1 MADFSNLPVENRS
14 YVKSNEMIS
23 AKYKS
28 TLLENQ
34 VMAIALTR
42 IEENPDDPN
51 NPLEAKLYPGE
62 LKKLVSDEAHIYR
75 DLKALSK
82 SITGHSMILEDGKGN
97 FKAFAVIPNAE
108 YQDGVFTIKFNQVLK
123 DHLLGLDKN
132 FTTLELS
139 VMTNFDR
146 NSSFR
151 IYELLKRD
159 IFRSRSSVNNG
170 RVDVEY
176 NLFEFRFLIGL
187 ANSDNPYVQNK
198 LKNMSVIDW
207 EELYHVLEKYGVPSD
222 IKYKT
227 TDKLQKDCLRPAQE
241 ELFEKSDI
249 RFEYE
254 LIRIGRPYK
263 KILFHIY
270 PNNPSNKKELNERQ
284 KYLEKIKGKACQQEI
299 PRDISDETRQLFD
312 KYVGH
317 NDLTEE
323 DITLLFKY
331 TGDPADIAAAI
342 DYADSQKHVVNYMGY
357 IVTCLKERFFDSE
370 PVEVISGS
378 KETADSFRAFNER
391 SNSSEVKKVVWE
403 NIKKQEDFEKF
414 LECMEQEESLT
425 FYELDQLLEPSQSS
439 QMYIKWRM
447 AHKNETAIF
456 RFYDDQNNKP
466 TD

>member
-1 MADFSNLPVENRS
+1 MADISNLPIENRS

-34 VMAIALTR
+34 IMAIALTR
-42 IEENPDDPN
+42 IEENPNDPN

-62 LKKLVSDEAHIYR
+62 LKRLVSDEAHIYR
-75 DLKALSK
+75 DLKVLSK

-123 DHLLGLDKN
+123 EHLLGLDKN

-159 IFRSRSSVNNG
+159 IFRSRPSVNNG

-187 ANSDNPYVQNK
+187 ANSDNPYVQNRI
-198 LKNMSVIDW
+198 KNMAVVDW
-207 EELYHVLEKYGVPSD
+207 EELYHVLEKYGATHD

-241 ELFEKSDI
+241 ELAEKSDI
-249 RFEYE
+249 RFDYE
-254 LIRIGRPYK
+254 LRRIGRSYK
-263 KILFHIY
+263 RILFHIY
-270 PNNPSNKKELNERQ
+270 PNNPNNKTELTERQ
-284 KYLEKIKGKACQQEI
+284 RYLEKINGAYQREI
-299 PRDISDETRQLFD
+299 PRDMSDETRQLYD

-317 NDLTEE
+317 NSLTEE
-323 DITLLFKY
+323 DLNLLFKY
-331 TGDPADIAAAI
+331 TDDPKDVAAAI
-342 DYADSQKHVVNYMGY
+342 EYADTQKHIVNYMGY
-357 IVTCLKERFFDSE
+357 IVTCLKERFFDNR

-378 KETADSFRAFNER
+378 KETADSFRVLNER
-391 SNSSEVKKVVWE
+391 SHSSEIKKMVWE

-414 LECMEQEESLT
+414 LECMQQEQNLT
-425 FYELDQLLEPSQSS
+425 FYELDELLDANQSS
-439 QMYIKWRM
+439 KMYMDWRLSHKTER
-447 AHKNETAIF
+447 ASFKFYDAQKNE
-456 RFYDDQNNKP
+456 
-466 TD
+466 

>member
-1 MADFSNLPVENRS
+1 MADNNNFPIETRS

-42 IEENPDDPN
+42 IEENPNDPN

-62 LKKLVSDEAHIYR
+62 LKRIVSDDAHIYR

-108 YQDGVFTIKFNQVLK
+108 YQDGVFIIKFNQVLK
-123 DHLLGLDKN
+123 EHLLGLDKN

-159 IFRSRSSVNNG
+159 IFRSRPNVNNG

-176 NLFEFRFLIGL
+176 DLFEFRFLIGL
-187 ANSDNPYVQNK
+187 ANSDNTHVQAR
-198 LKNMSVIDW
+198 LKNMSVINW
-207 EELYHVLEKYGVPSD
+207 EELYNTLEKNGASSD

-254 LIRIGRPYK
+254 LKRIGRRYK

-270 PNNPSNKKELNERQ
+270 PNNPCNKNELNER
-284 KYLEKIKGKACQQEI
+284 KRYLERIRGNYQAEI
-299 PRDISDETRQLFD
+299 PRDFSNETRRLYD

-317 NDLTEE
+317 NSLAEE
-323 DITLLFKY
+323 DLNHFFKY
-331 TGDPADIAAAI
+331 AEDPRDIAAAI
-342 DYADSQKHVVNYMGY
+342 DYADKQKNIANYVGY
-357 IVTCLKERFFDSE
+357 IVKCLKERYFESE
-370 PVEVISGS
+370 PIEVVSGS
-378 KETADSFRAFNER
+378 EETAKQIKEINKKINSPEIKKKVWENMKQQEDFSLFLEDIKKEQNLTFEELDEFLAPDESTSMYLKWRKEHKNER
-391 SNSSEVKKVVWE
+391 SALR
-403 NIKKQEDFEKF
+403 FEK
-414 LECMEQEESLT
+414 
-425 FYELDQLLEPSQSS
+425 
-439 QMYIKWRM
+439 
-447 AHKNETAIF
+447 
-456 RFYDDQNNKP
+456 
-466 TD
+466 